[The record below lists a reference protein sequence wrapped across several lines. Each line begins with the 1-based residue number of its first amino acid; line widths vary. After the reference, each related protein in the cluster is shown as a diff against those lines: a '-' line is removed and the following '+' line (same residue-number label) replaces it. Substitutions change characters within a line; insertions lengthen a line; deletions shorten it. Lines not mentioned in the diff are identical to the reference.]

1 MQNVRWERDTES
13 NKKFTVITPNI
24 LSTILSSSALQANWS
39 LHRQSGGPLKMVLI
53 QFNKLQCSV
62 YLMESLTAIGCPI
75 EENKKQPSCNLQENY
90 YKGKHY
96 QRNVLA

>member
-1 MQNVRWERDTES
+1 
-13 NKKFTVITPNI
+13 
-24 LSTILSSSALQANWS
+24 
-39 LHRQSGGPLKMVLI
+39 MVLI